1 MQLCVPRAFADKT
14 NKKASQRENRGGK
27 PQRQGEI
34 SRKNKFKCAGEN
46 HTDKALLRAGL
57 YSPQLRIV
65 SKFFEKG
72 NFVVQLNDASL

>member
-1 MQLCVPRAFADKT
+1 MSQEHLQTKLTRKQANEKT
-14 NKKASQRENRGGK
+14 E
-27 PQRQGEI
+27 GEI

-57 YSPQLRIV
+57 YSQQLRIV